1 MASNPPVPVPAPLGP
16 PPPGRVTAV
25 DAYRGFVMF
34 LMLAE
39 VLHLANVAKATPD
52 SPLWQAVRFHTTHV
66 EWTGCS
72 LHDLIQPSFSFLVG
86 VALVF
91 SLAARAARG
100 EPFWRSALHALWRS
114 VALVALGVLLRS
126 VGDGHRR
133 TYFTF
138 EDTLSQIGLG
148 YFLLFLIGRQ
158 RPRLWW
164 TAFVALVVGYWAVF
178 VLYPAPPADFPYAS
192 VGVPPAWAAD
202 HQNWTGLAEHWKK
215 NSNLAWAADT
225 WVLNL
230 FPRDKPFAF
239 NGGGY
244 ATASFIPTLA
254 TMVLGLIA
262 GGWLRA
268 DGSAGKKVLWL
279 VTAGMIGLAV
289 GRALGDF
296 GVCPV
301 VKRIWTPSWVLF
313 SGGWCLLLL
322 ALFHALTAGVG
333 FHGWTYPLRVIGA
346 NSILIYVVAEVPVG
360 NWLLTQVQKHLP
372 PDAFNRMA
380 AVPSEWVGVTDV
392 KTVAQVLKGVVLLAV
407 YWLFLWWLYVKKV
420 FVRI

>member
-1 MASNPPVPVPAPLGP
+1 MASTTPPSAPP
-16 PPPGRVTAV
+16 RVTAV

-39 VLHLANVAKATPD
+39 VLNLPAVARQLPD
-52 SPLWQAVRFHTTHV
+52 SPVWQAVRFHTTHV
-66 EWTGCS
+66 EWVGCS

-91 SLAARAARG
+91 SLAARKARE
-100 EPFWRSALHALWRS
+100 EPFWRSALHAAWRS
-114 VALVALGVLLRS
+114 VALVALGVILRS
-126 VGDGHRR
+126 VGDGHQR

-148 YFLLFLIGRQ
+148 YFLLFLIGTQ

-164 TAFVALVVGYWAVF
+164 TAFGVLVVGYWVVF
-178 VLYPAPPADFPYAS
+178 TIFPAPPPDFPYRT
-192 VGVPPAWAAD
+192 VGVSPEWAAEHHD
-202 HQNWTGLAEHWKK
+202 SFTGLAAHWKK

-225 WVLNL
+225 WFLNL
-230 FPRDKPFAF
+230 FPRAKGFLF

-244 ATASFIPTLA
+244 STASFLPTLA
-254 TMVLGLIA
+254 TMTLGLIA

-268 DGSAGKKVLWL
+268 AASEWTKVGWL
-279 VTAGMIGLAV
+279 VIAGAIGLGV

-313 SGGWCLLLL
+313 SGGWCCLLL
-322 ALFHALTAGVG
+322 ALFHALTAGIG
-333 FHGWTYPLRVIGA
+333 SHGWTYPLRVIGA
-346 NSILIYVVAEVPVG
+346 NSILIYVIAEVPLG
-360 NWLLTQVQKHLP
+360 GWLLTQVQKHLP
-372 PDAFNRMA
+372 PEAFNRLA
-380 AVPSEWVGVTDV
+380 GEVPKEWVGQADV
-392 KTVAQVLKGVVLLAV
+392 KSIAQVLKGAVLLAV
-407 YWLFLWWLYVKKV
+407 YWLFLWWLYLKRV